1 MTRSGRRT
9 IPVPEGAETAVA
21 AARGAAN
28 SATRSA
34 FHCGLAQRIIPIH
47 FERTVKP
54 SFPRRR
60 ESTPWPHIYGG
71 ITVTW
76 Y

>member
-1 MTRSGRRT
+1 MVDT
-9 IPVPEGAETAVA
+9 EL
-21 AARGAAN
+21 
-28 SATRSA
+28 
-34 FHCGLAQRIIPIH
+34 GLAPD

-76 Y
+76 YNKARRFAPIHDIILFYTNTNSL

>member
-1 MTRSGRRT
+1 M
-9 IPVPEGAETAVA
+9 GALALPKSKAVHV
-21 AARGAAN
+21 
-28 SATRSA
+28 T
-34 FHCGLAQRIIPIH
+34 PIH

-54 SFPRRR
+54 SFPRRACPVLDTGR

-76 Y
+76 YHTKSEQLHGQLS